1 MKIKSNKSVAQ
12 AYESYS
18 NRAAARN
25 SDKAIYESW
34 APTIKKITGV
44 QDTEKL
50 AWMSQLAHNTAKL
63 NEDAFVMPSNSY
75 SPFGGTYQPYNG
87 LYNTL
92 GVGDPVPAGKPA
104 LTGADYADN
113 RNLGSG
119 DKYPTLLPLAL
130 KVAAKTIGFEL
141 VNTTP
146 LQGPTGVLPYM
157 DYVYSGSKQPFGAT
171 PAYAAHNQNPMANS
185 QTNAPFEMY
194 GLPHAFKASIAPG
207 EATVP
212 DSSDASVADSSTVVT
227 VSPAQIKRH
236 LKGRSAM
243 PAGTILRSVADDYEF
258 TTPGKRRDY
267 DASGSGYV
275 DYDASHPHYGQDGA
289 LIIEFIGWSRI
300 DGDPM
305 FKVVEG
311 TQALG
316 SYFNGGQLDFA
327 ATYTPVGSDEEINL
341 TLTLYAPRLV
351 SMLEDNI
358 QGFTGAGER
367 DRDAWY
373 GTYQDGTTL
382 YEPMS
387 RGTGEQTPARQL
399 SLQLF
404 TKHVQVG
411 TIQVGCAVTQEQVT
425 DLQKQWGIDVVKMVE
440 NAGIN
445 ELSSTINRHIT
456 SRLFALGWKNH
467 YKLVEVEGPAANLNL
482 SFDPSYQP
490 KNFGKVRMT
499 PALAIPQNSE
509 NSADGVSYSSSVRVA
524 LPYKPMYIPS
534 GAAFENRDTL
544 IKRLAVNFLAASNW
558 ILQRGR
564 YGAATFAVTNITLA
578 TLLQSNAN
586 YTFSP
591 IANNISQNGG
601 QLYPIGTMFGLTIY
615 VDPLMSGSDNRV
627 LVGRKGGKDEPGVH
641 FCPYVMAESVQ
652 IIAEGTMAP
661 KLMIKSRYALIDAGF
676 YPETQYLTFCVDVA
690 GL

>member
-12 AYESYS
+12 AYESYV
-18 NRAAARN
+18 NRATAKN

-44 QDTEKL
+44 EDADKL
-50 AWMSQLAHNTAKL
+50 AWMSKLAHNTAKL
-63 NEDAFVMPSNSY
+63 NEDAFVMPSNAY
-75 SPFGGTYQPYNG
+75 SQFGGTYQPYNN

-113 RNLGSG
+113 KNLGSG

-146 LQGPTGVLPYM
+146 LDGPTGVLPYM

-171 PAYAAHNQNPMANS
+171 PAYSAGTQNPKANS
-185 QTNAPFEMY
+185 QSNAPFEMY

-207 EATVP
+207 EATIVDGSTT
-212 DSSDASVADSSTVVT
+212 DSSAAVKL
-227 VSPAQIKRH
+227 SPAQIKRM
-236 LKGRSAM
+236 LKGASAM
-243 PAGTILRSVADDYEF
+243 PAGTTLVSKMDVLDGGMQNPAHKADELVVEF
-258 TTPGKRRDY
+258 
-267 DASGSGYV
+267 V
-275 DYDASHPHYGQDGA
+275 
-289 LIIEFIGWSRI
+289 GWSRI

-305 FKVVEG
+305 FKVVSG
-311 TQALG
+311 TQSLG
-316 SYFNGGQLDFA
+316 AYFNGGALDFEA
-327 ATYTPVGSDEEINL
+327 VYTPVGSAEEVNVVL
-341 TLTLYAPRLV
+341 TLHAPRLI
-351 SMLEDNI
+351 SMLEDQI

-387 RGTGEQTPARQL
+387 RGTGEQTMARQL

-411 TIQVGCAVTQEQVT
+411 TIMVGCAVTQEQVT
-425 DLQKQWGIDVVKMVE
+425 DLQKQWGIDVIKMVE

-445 ELSSTINRHIT
+445 ELSATINRHIT

-482 SFDPSYQP
+482 SFDPSYTATS
-490 KNFGKVRMT
+490 GVRMT
-499 PALAIPQNSE
+499 PALAIPQSE
-509 NSADGVSYSSSVRVA
+509 QNDPTGVAYKSYVNVA

-544 IKRLAVNFLAASNW
+544 LKRLAVNFLAASNW

-564 YGAATFAVTNITLA
+564 YGAATFAVTNITIA

-591 IANNISQNGG
+591 VANTISQNGG
-601 QLYPIGTMFGLTIY
+601 SLYPIGGMFGLTIY
-615 VDPLMSGSDNRV
+615 VDPLMGGSDNRV

-652 IIAEGTMAP
+652 IIAEGTMSP
-661 KLMIKSRYALIDAGF
+661 KLMIKSRYALVDAGF

>member
-12 AYESYS
+12 AYESYV
-18 NRAAARN
+18 NRATAKN

-44 QDTEKL
+44 EDTDKL

-63 NEDAFVMPSNSY
+63 NEDAFVMPSNAY
-75 SPFGGTYQPYNG
+75 SQFGGTYQPYNN

-113 RNLGSG
+113 KNLGSG

-146 LQGPTGVLPYM
+146 LDGPTGVLPYM

-171 PAYAAHNQNPMANS
+171 PAYSAKTQNPMANS
-185 QTNAPFEMY
+185 QSNAPFEMY

-207 EATVP
+207 EATIVDGSTT
-212 DSSDASVADSSTVVT
+212 DSSAAVKL
-227 VSPAQIKRH
+227 SPAQIKRM
-236 LKGRSAM
+236 LKGASAM
-243 PAGTILRSVADDYEF
+243 PAGTTLVSKMDALDDDAHNAAKLVVEF
-258 TTPGKRRDY
+258 
-267 DASGSGYV
+267 V
-275 DYDASHPHYGQDGA
+275 
-289 LIIEFIGWSRI
+289 GWSRI

-305 FKVVEG
+305 FKVVSG
-311 TQALG
+311 SQSLG
-316 SYFNGGQLDFA
+316 AYFNGGALDFEA
-327 ATYTPVGSDEEINL
+327 VYTPIGSAEEVNVVL
-341 TLTLYAPRLV
+341 TLHAPRLI
-351 SMLEDNI
+351 SMLEDQI

-387 RGTGEQTPARQL
+387 RGTGEQTMARQL

-411 TIQVGCAVTQEQVT
+411 TIMVGCAVTQEQVT
-425 DLQKQWGIDVVKMVE
+425 DLQKQWGIDVIKMVE

-445 ELSSTINRHIT
+445 ELSATINRHIT

-482 SFDPSYQP
+482 SFDPSYTATS
-490 KNFGKVRMT
+490 GVRMT
-499 PALAIPQNSE
+499 PALAIPQSE
-509 NSADGVSYSSSVRVA
+509 QNDPTGVAYKSYVNVA

-544 IKRLAVNFLAASNW
+544 LKRLAVNFLAASNW

-564 YGAATFAVTNITLA
+564 YGAATFAVTNITIA

-591 IANNISQNGG
+591 VANTISQNGG
-601 QLYPIGTMFGLTIY
+601 SLYPIGGMFGLTIY
-615 VDPLMSGSDNRV
+615 VDPLMGGSDNRV

-652 IIAEGTMAP
+652 IIAEGTMSP
-661 KLMIKSRYALIDAGF
+661 KLMIKSRYALVDAGF

>member
-12 AYESYS
+12 AYESYV
-18 NRAAARN
+18 NRATAKN

-44 QDTEKL
+44 EDADKL

-63 NEDAFVMPSNSY
+63 NEDAFVMPSNAY
-75 SPFGGTYQPYNG
+75 SQFGGTYQPYNN

-113 RNLGSG
+113 KNLGSG

-146 LQGPTGVLPYM
+146 LDGPTGVLPYM

-171 PAYAAHNQNPMANS
+171 PAYSAKTQNPMANS
-185 QTNAPFEMY
+185 QSNAPFEMY

-207 EATVP
+207 EATIVDGSTT
-212 DSSDASVADSSTVVT
+212 DSSAAVKL
-227 VSPAQIKRH
+227 SPAQIKRM
-236 LKGRSAM
+236 LKGASAM
-243 PAGTILRSVADDYEF
+243 PAGTTLVSKMDAIDGDANNAAKLVVEF
-258 TTPGKRRDY
+258 
-267 DASGSGYV
+267 V
-275 DYDASHPHYGQDGA
+275 
-289 LIIEFIGWSRI
+289 GWSRI

-305 FKVVEG
+305 FKVVSG
-311 TQALG
+311 TQSLG
-316 SYFNGGQLDFA
+316 AYFNGGALDFEA
-327 ATYTPVGSDEEINL
+327 VYTPVGSAEEVNVVL
-341 TLTLYAPRLV
+341 TLHAPRLI
-351 SMLEDNI
+351 SMLEDQI

-387 RGTGEQTPARQL
+387 RGTGEQTMARQL

-411 TIQVGCAVTQEQVT
+411 TIMVGCAVTQEQVT
-425 DLQKQWGIDVVKMVE
+425 DLQKQWGIDVIKMVE

-445 ELSSTINRHIT
+445 ELSATINRHIT

-482 SFDPSYQP
+482 SFDPSYTATS
-490 KNFGKVRMT
+490 GVRMT
-499 PALAIPQNSE
+499 PALAIPQSE
-509 NSADGVSYSSSVRVA
+509 QNDPTGVAYKSYVNVA

-544 IKRLAVNFLAASNW
+544 LKRLAVNFLAASNW

-564 YGAATFAVTNITLA
+564 YGAATFAVTNITIA

-591 IANNISQNGG
+591 VANTISQNGG
-601 QLYPIGTMFGLTIY
+601 SLYPIGGMFGLTIY
-615 VDPLMSGSDNRV
+615 VDPLMGGSDNRV

-652 IIAEGTMAP
+652 IIAEGTMSP
-661 KLMIKSRYALIDAGF
+661 KLMIKSRYALVDAGF

>member
-1 MKIKSNKSVAQ
+1 MKIKTNKSVAQ
-12 AYESYS
+12 AYESYAT
-18 NRAAARN
+18 RANAKN

-34 APTIKKITGV
+34 APTIQKITGV
-44 QDTEKL
+44 EDTEKL

-63 NEDAFVMPSNSY
+63 NEDAFVMPSNAY
-75 SPFGGTYQPYNG
+75 SQFGGTYQPYNN
-87 LYNTL
+87 LYNTV
-92 GVGDPVPAGKPA
+92 GVGDPTPAGKPA

-157 DYVYSGSKQPFGAT
+157 DYVYSGSKQPYGAT
-171 PAYAAHNQNPMANS
+171 PSYSAKSQNPMANS

-207 EATVP
+207 EATV
-212 DSSDASVADSSTVVT
+212 ADSSTVDSSQVVT
-227 VSPAQIKRH
+227 MSPAQIKRA
-236 LKGRSAM
+236 LKGATAM
-243 PAGTILRSVADDYEF
+243 PAGTTLVSATDFADFD
-258 TTPGKRRDY
+258 G
-267 DASGSGYV
+267 
-275 DYDASHPHYGQDGA
+275 SHPHVGTSNA
-289 LIIEFIGWSRI
+289 LVVEFVGWSRI

-305 FKVVEG
+305 FKVVAG
-311 TQALG
+311 TQSLG
-316 SYFNGGQLDFA
+316 AYFNGGSLDFQA
-327 ATYTPVGSDEEINL
+327 VYTPVGSDQEVNL
-341 TLTLYAPRLV
+341 TLTLHAPRLI
-351 SMLEDNI
+351 SMLEDQI

-387 RGTGEQTPARQL
+387 RGTGEQTMARQL

-411 TIQVGCAVTQEQVT
+411 TIMVGCAVTQEQVT

-445 ELSSTINRHIT
+445 ELSATINRHIT

-482 SFDPSYQP
+482 SFDPSYTATS
-490 KNFGKVRMT
+490 GVRMT
-499 PALAIPQNSE
+499 PALAIPQGDDNSV
-509 NSADGVSYSSSVRVA
+509 DGVSYKSYVNVA

-544 IKRLAVNFLAASNW
+544 LKRLAVNFLAASNW

-564 YGAATFAVTNITLA
+564 YGAATFAVTYITIA

-591 IANNISQNGG
+591 IANTISQNGG
-601 QLYPIGTMFGLTIY
+601 SLYPIGGMFGLTIY
-615 VDPLMSGSDNRV
+615 VDPLMAGSDNRV

-661 KLMIKSRYALIDAGF
+661 KLMIKSRYALVDAGF

>member
-12 AYESYS
+12 AYESYV
-18 NRAAARN
+18 NRATAKN

-44 QDTEKL
+44 EDADKL

-63 NEDAFVMPSNSY
+63 NEDAFVMPSNAY
-75 SPFGGTYQPYNG
+75 SQFGGTYQPYNN

-113 RNLGSG
+113 KNLGSG

-146 LQGPTGVLPYM
+146 LDGPTGVLPYM

-171 PAYAAHNQNPMANS
+171 PAYSAGTQNPKANS
-185 QTNAPFEMY
+185 QSNAPFEMY

-207 EATVP
+207 EATIVDGSTT
-212 DSSDASVADSSTVVT
+212 DSSAAVKL
-227 VSPAQIKRH
+227 SPAQIKRM
-236 LKGRSAM
+236 LKGASAM
-243 PAGTILRSVADDYEF
+243 PAGTTLVSKMDALDDDAHNAAKLVVEF
-258 TTPGKRRDY
+258 
-267 DASGSGYV
+267 V
-275 DYDASHPHYGQDGA
+275 
-289 LIIEFIGWSRI
+289 GWSRI

-305 FKVVEG
+305 FKVVSG
-311 TQALG
+311 TQSLG
-316 SYFNGGQLDFA
+316 AYFNGGALDFEA
-327 ATYTPVGSDEEINL
+327 IYTPVGSAEEVNVVL
-341 TLTLYAPRLV
+341 TLHAPRLI
-351 SMLEDNI
+351 SMLEDQI

-387 RGTGEQTPARQL
+387 RGTGEQTMARQL

-411 TIQVGCAVTQEQVT
+411 TIMVGCAVTQEQVT
-425 DLQKQWGIDVVKMVE
+425 DLQKQWGIDVIKMVE

-445 ELSSTINRHIT
+445 ELSATINRHIT

-482 SFDPSYQP
+482 SFDPSYTATS
-490 KNFGKVRMT
+490 GVRMT
-499 PALAIPQNSE
+499 PALAIPQSE
-509 NSADGVSYSSSVRVA
+509 QNDPTGVAYKSYVNVA

-544 IKRLAVNFLAASNW
+544 LKRLAVNFLAASNW

-564 YGAATFAVTNITLA
+564 YGAATFAVTNITIA

-591 IANNISQNGG
+591 VANTISQNGG
-601 QLYPIGTMFGLTIY
+601 SLYPIGGMFGLTIY
-615 VDPLMSGSDNRV
+615 VDPLMGGSDNRV

-652 IIAEGTMAP
+652 IIAEGTMSP
-661 KLMIKSRYALIDAGF
+661 KLMIKSRYALVDAGF
-676 YPETQYLTFCVDVA
+676 YPETQYITFCVDVA

>member
-12 AYESYS
+12 AYESYV
-18 NRAAARN
+18 NRATAKN

-44 QDTEKL
+44 EDADKL
-50 AWMSQLAHNTAKL
+50 AWMSKLAHNTAKL
-63 NEDAFVMPSNSY
+63 NEDAFVMPSNAY
-75 SPFGGTYQPYNG
+75 SQFGGTYQPYNN

-113 RNLGSG
+113 KNLGSG

-146 LQGPTGVLPYM
+146 LDGPTGVLPYM

-171 PAYAAHNQNPMANS
+171 PSYSAGTQNPKANS
-185 QTNAPFEMY
+185 QSNAPFEMY

-207 EATVP
+207 EATIVDGSTT
-212 DSSDASVADSSTVVT
+212 DSSAAVKL
-227 VSPAQIKRH
+227 SPAQIKRM
-236 LKGRSAM
+236 LKGASAM
-243 PAGTILRSVADDYEF
+243 PAGTTLVSKMDVLDGGMQNPSHKADELVVEF
-258 TTPGKRRDY
+258 
-267 DASGSGYV
+267 V
-275 DYDASHPHYGQDGA
+275 
-289 LIIEFIGWSRI
+289 GWSRI

-305 FKVVEG
+305 FKVVSG
-311 TQALG
+311 TQSLG
-316 SYFNGGQLDFA
+316 AYFNGGALDFEA
-327 ATYTPVGSDEEINL
+327 VYTPVGSAEEVNVVL
-341 TLTLYAPRLV
+341 TLHAPRLI
-351 SMLEDNI
+351 SMLEDQI

-387 RGTGEQTPARQL
+387 RGTGEQTMARQL

-411 TIQVGCAVTQEQVT
+411 TIMVGCAVTQEQVT
-425 DLQKQWGIDVVKMVE
+425 DLQKQWGIDVIKMVE

-445 ELSSTINRHIT
+445 ELSATINRHIT

-482 SFDPSYQP
+482 SFDPSYTATS
-490 KNFGKVRMT
+490 GVRMT
-499 PALAIPQNSE
+499 PALAIPQSE
-509 NSADGVSYSSSVRVA
+509 QNDPTGVAYKSYVNVA

-544 IKRLAVNFLAASNW
+544 LKRLAVNFLAASNW

-564 YGAATFAVTNITLA
+564 YGAATFAVTNITIA

-591 IANNISQNGG
+591 VANTISQNGG
-601 QLYPIGTMFGLTIY
+601 SLYPIGGMFGLTIY
-615 VDPLMSGSDNRV
+615 VDPLMGGSDNRV

-652 IIAEGTMAP
+652 IIAEGTMSP
-661 KLMIKSRYALIDAGF
+661 KLMIKSRYALVDAGF

>member
-1 MKIKSNKSVAQ
+1 
-12 AYESYS
+12 
-18 NRAAARN
+18 
-25 SDKAIYESW
+25 
-34 APTIKKITGV
+34 
-44 QDTEKL
+44 
-50 AWMSQLAHNTAKL
+50 MSQLAHNTAKL
-63 NEDAFVMPSNSY
+63 NEDAFVMPSNAY
-75 SPFGGTYQPYNG
+75 SQFGGTYQPYNN

-113 RNLGSG
+113 KQLGSG

-157 DYVYSGSKQPFGAT
+157 DYVYSGSKQPYGAT

-207 EATVP
+207 EATVA
-212 DSSDASVADSSTVVT
+212 DGSVADSSQVVT
-227 VSPAQIKRH
+227 MSPAQIKRA
-236 LKGRSAM
+236 LKGATAM
-243 PAGTILRSVADDYEF
+243 PAGTTLVSASEF
-258 TTPGKRRDY
+258 
-267 DASGSGYV
+267 V
-275 DYDASHPHYGQDGA
+275 DFDASHPHVGA
-289 LIIEFIGWSRI
+289 SNALVVEFVGWSRI

-305 FKVVEG
+305 FKVVAG
-311 TQALG
+311 TQSLG
-316 SYFNGGQLDFA
+316 AYFNGGSLDFQA
-327 ATYTPVGSDEEINL
+327 VYTPVGSDSEVNL
-341 TLTLYAPRLV
+341 TLTLHAPRLI
-351 SMLEDNI
+351 SMLEDQI

-387 RGTGEQTPARQL
+387 RGTGEQTMARQL

-411 TIQVGCAVTQEQVT
+411 TIMVGCAVTQEQVT

-445 ELSSTINRHIT
+445 ELSATINRHIT
-456 SRLFALGWKNH
+456 SRLFALGWKTH

-482 SFDPSYQP
+482 SFDPSYTATS
-490 KNFGKVRMT
+490 GVRMT
-499 PALAIPQNSE
+499 PALAIPQGDDNGV
-509 NSADGVSYSSSVRVA
+509 DGVSYKSYVNVA

-544 IKRLAVNFLAASNW
+544 LKRLAVNFLAASNW

-564 YGAATFAVTNITLA
+564 YGAATFAVTNITIA

-591 IANNISQNGG
+591 IANTISQNGG
-601 QLYPIGTMFGLTIY
+601 SLYPIGGMFGLTIY
-615 VDPLMSGSDNRV
+615 VDPLMAGSDNRV

-652 IIAEGTMAP
+652 IISEGTMAP
-661 KLMIKSRYALIDAGF
+661 KLMIKSRYALVDAGF
-676 YPETQYLTFCVDVA
+676 YPET
-690 GL
+690 

>member
-1 MKIKSNKSVAQ
+1 
-12 AYESYS
+12 
-18 NRAAARN
+18 
-25 SDKAIYESW
+25 
-34 APTIKKITGV
+34 
-44 QDTEKL
+44 
-50 AWMSQLAHNTAKL
+50 MSKLAHNTAKL
-63 NEDAFVMPSNSY
+63 NEDAFVMPSNAY
-75 SPFGGTYQPYNG
+75 SQFGGTYQPYNN

-113 RNLGSG
+113 KNLGSG

-146 LQGPTGVLPYM
+146 LDGPTGVLPYM

-171 PAYAAHNQNPMANS
+171 PAYSAGTQNPKANS
-185 QTNAPFEMY
+185 QSNAPFEMY

-207 EATVP
+207 EATIVDGSTT
-212 DSSDASVADSSTVVT
+212 DSSAAVKL
-227 VSPAQIKRH
+227 SPAQIKRM
-236 LKGRSAM
+236 LKGASAM
-243 PAGTILRSVADDYEF
+243 PAGTTLVSKMDAIGGDAHKADELVVEF
-258 TTPGKRRDY
+258 
-267 DASGSGYV
+267 V
-275 DYDASHPHYGQDGA
+275 
-289 LIIEFIGWSRI
+289 GWSRI

-305 FKVVEG
+305 FKVVSG
-311 TQALG
+311 TQSLG
-316 SYFNGGQLDFA
+316 AYFNGGALDFE
-327 ATYTPVGSDEEINL
+327 TVYTPVGTAEEVNVVL
-341 TLTLYAPRLV
+341 TLHAPRLI
-351 SMLEDNI
+351 SMLEDQI

-387 RGTGEQTPARQL
+387 RGTGEQTMARQL

-411 TIQVGCAVTQEQVT
+411 TIMVGCAVTQEQVT
-425 DLQKQWGIDVVKMVE
+425 DLQKQWGIDVIKMVE

-445 ELSSTINRHIT
+445 ELSATINRHIT

-482 SFDPSYQP
+482 SFDPSYTATS
-490 KNFGKVRMT
+490 GVRMT
-499 PALAIPQNSE
+499 PALAIPQSE
-509 NSADGVSYSSSVRVA
+509 QNDPTGVAYKSYVNVA

-544 IKRLAVNFLAASNW
+544 LKRLAVNFLAASNW

-564 YGAATFAVTNITLA
+564 YGAATFAVTNITIA

-591 IANNISQNGG
+591 VANTISQNGG
-601 QLYPIGTMFGLTIY
+601 SLYPIGGMFGLTIY
-615 VDPLMSGSDNRV
+615 VDPLMGGSDNRV

-652 IIAEGTMAP
+652 IIAEGTMSP
-661 KLMIKSRYALIDAGF
+661 KLMIKSRYALVDAGF

>member
-1 MKIKSNKSVAQ
+1 
-12 AYESYS
+12 
-18 NRAAARN
+18 
-25 SDKAIYESW
+25 
-34 APTIKKITGV
+34 
-44 QDTEKL
+44 
-50 AWMSQLAHNTAKL
+50 MSKLAHNTAKL
-63 NEDAFVMPSNSY
+63 NEDAFVMPSNAY
-75 SPFGGTYQPYNG
+75 SQFGGTYQPYNN

-113 RNLGSG
+113 KNLGSG

-146 LQGPTGVLPYM
+146 LDGPTGVLPYM

-171 PAYAAHNQNPMANS
+171 PAYSAGTQNPKANS
-185 QTNAPFEMY
+185 QSNAPFEMY

-207 EATVP
+207 EATIVDGSTT
-212 DSSDASVADSSTVVT
+212 DSSAAVKL
-227 VSPAQIKRH
+227 SPAQIKRM
-236 LKGRSAM
+236 LKGASAM
-243 PAGTILRSVADDYEF
+243 PAGTTLVSKMDVLDGGMQNPSHKADELVVEF
-258 TTPGKRRDY
+258 
-267 DASGSGYV
+267 V
-275 DYDASHPHYGQDGA
+275 
-289 LIIEFIGWSRI
+289 GWSRI

-305 FKVVEG
+305 FKVVSG
-311 TQALG
+311 TQSLG
-316 SYFNGGQLDFA
+316 AYFNGGALDFEA
-327 ATYTPVGSDEEINL
+327 VYTPVGSAEEVNVVL
-341 TLTLYAPRLV
+341 TLHAPRLI
-351 SMLEDNI
+351 SMLEDQI

-387 RGTGEQTPARQL
+387 RGTGEQTMARQL

-411 TIQVGCAVTQEQVT
+411 TIMVGCAVTQEQVT
-425 DLQKQWGIDVVKMVE
+425 DLQKQWGIDVIKMVE

-445 ELSSTINRHIT
+445 ELSATINRHIT

-482 SFDPSYQP
+482 SFDPSYTATS
-490 KNFGKVRMT
+490 GVRMT
-499 PALAIPQNSE
+499 PALAIPQSE
-509 NSADGVSYSSSVRVA
+509 QNDPTGVAYKSYVNVA

-544 IKRLAVNFLAASNW
+544 LKRLAVNLLAASNW

-564 YGAATFAVTNITLA
+564 YGAATFAVTNITIA

-591 IANNISQNGG
+591 VANTISQNGG
-601 QLYPIGTMFGLTIY
+601 SLYPIGGMFGLTIY
-615 VDPLMSGSDNRV
+615 VDPLMGGSDNRV

-652 IIAEGTMAP
+652 IIAEGTMSP
-661 KLMIKSRYALIDAGF
+661 KLMIKSRYALVDAGF

>member
-1 MKIKSNKSVAQ
+1 
-12 AYESYS
+12 
-18 NRAAARN
+18 
-25 SDKAIYESW
+25 
-34 APTIKKITGV
+34 
-44 QDTEKL
+44 
-50 AWMSQLAHNTAKL
+50 MSQLAHNTAKL
-63 NEDAFVMPSNSY
+63 NEDAFVMPSNAY
-75 SPFGGTYQPYNG
+75 SQFGGTYQPYNN

-113 RNLGSG
+113 KNLGSG

-146 LQGPTGVLPYM
+146 LDGPTGVLPYM

-171 PAYAAHNQNPMANS
+171 PAYSAKTQNPMANS
-185 QTNAPFEMY
+185 QSNAPFEMY

-207 EATVP
+207 EATVVDGSTT
-212 DSSDASVADSSTVVT
+212 DSSAAVKL
-227 VSPAQIKRH
+227 SPAQIKRM
-236 LKGRSAM
+236 LKGASAM
-243 PAGTILRSVADDYEF
+243 PAGTTLVSKMDALDDDAHNAAKLVVEF
-258 TTPGKRRDY
+258 
-267 DASGSGYV
+267 V
-275 DYDASHPHYGQDGA
+275 
-289 LIIEFIGWSRI
+289 GWSRI

-305 FKVVEG
+305 FKVVSG
-311 TQALG
+311 SQSLG
-316 SYFNGGQLDFA
+316 AYFNGGALDFEA
-327 ATYTPVGSDEEINL
+327 VYTPVGSAEEVNVVL
-341 TLTLYAPRLV
+341 TLHAPRLI
-351 SMLEDNI
+351 SMLEDQI

-387 RGTGEQTPARQL
+387 RGTGEQTMARQL

-411 TIQVGCAVTQEQVT
+411 TIMVGCAVTQEQVT
-425 DLQKQWGIDVVKMVE
+425 DLQKQWGIDVIKMVE

-445 ELSSTINRHIT
+445 ELSATINRHIT

-482 SFDPSYQP
+482 SFDPSYTATS
-490 KNFGKVRMT
+490 GVRMT
-499 PALAIPQNSE
+499 PALAIPQSE
-509 NSADGVSYSSSVRVA
+509 QNDPTGVAYKSYVNVA

-544 IKRLAVNFLAASNW
+544 LKRLAVNFLAASNW

-564 YGAATFAVTNITLA
+564 YGAATFAVTNITIA

-591 IANNISQNGG
+591 VANTISQNGG
-601 QLYPIGTMFGLTIY
+601 SLYPIGGMFGLTIY
-615 VDPLMSGSDNRV
+615 VDPLMGGSDNRV

-652 IIAEGTMAP
+652 IIAEGTMSP
-661 KLMIKSRYALIDAGF
+661 KLMIKSRYALVDAGF

>member
-12 AYESYS
+12 AYESYV
-18 NRAAARN
+18 NRATAKN

-44 QDTEKL
+44 EDTDKL

-63 NEDAFVMPSNSY
+63 NEDAFVMPSNAY
-75 SPFGGTYQPYNG
+75 SQFGGTYQPYNN

-113 RNLGSG
+113 KNLGSG

-146 LQGPTGVLPYM
+146 LDGPTGVLPYM

-171 PAYAAHNQNPMANS
+171 PAYSAGTQNPKANS
-185 QTNAPFEMY
+185 QSNAPFEMY

-207 EATVP
+207 EATIVDGSTT
-212 DSSDASVADSSTVVT
+212 DSSAAVKL
-227 VSPAQIKRH
+227 SPAQIKRM
-236 LKGRSAM
+236 LKGASAM
-243 PAGTILRSVADDYEF
+243 PAGTTLVSKMDVLDGGMQNPAHKADELVVEF
-258 TTPGKRRDY
+258 
-267 DASGSGYV
+267 V
-275 DYDASHPHYGQDGA
+275 
-289 LIIEFIGWSRI
+289 GWSRI

-305 FKVVEG
+305 FKVVSG
-311 TQALG
+311 TQSLG
-316 SYFNGGQLDFA
+316 AYFNGGALDFEA
-327 ATYTPVGSDEEINL
+327 VYTPVGSAEEVNVVL
-341 TLTLYAPRLV
+341 TLHAPRLI
-351 SMLEDNI
+351 SMLEDQI

-387 RGTGEQTPARQL
+387 RGTGEQTMARQL

-411 TIQVGCAVTQEQVT
+411 TIMVGCAVTQEQVT
-425 DLQKQWGIDVVKMVE
+425 DLQKQWGIDVIKMVE

-445 ELSSTINRHIT
+445 ELSATINRHIT

-467 YKLVEVEGPAANLNL
+467 YKLVEVEGPTANLNL
-482 SFDPSYQP
+482 SFDPSYTATS
-490 KNFGKVRMT
+490 GVRMT
-499 PALAIPQNSE
+499 PALAIPQSE
-509 NSADGVSYSSSVRVA
+509 QNDPTGVAYKSYVNVA

-544 IKRLAVNFLAASNW
+544 LKRLAVNFLAASNW

-564 YGAATFAVTNITLA
+564 YGAATFAVTNITIA

-591 IANNISQNGG
+591 VANTISQNGG
-601 QLYPIGTMFGLTIY
+601 SLYPIGGMFGLTIY
-615 VDPLMSGSDNRV
+615 VDPLMGGSDNRV

-652 IIAEGTMAP
+652 IIAEGTMSP
-661 KLMIKSRYALIDAGF
+661 KLMIKSRYALVDAGF

>member
-1 MKIKSNKSVAQ
+1 
-12 AYESYS
+12 
-18 NRAAARN
+18 
-25 SDKAIYESW
+25 
-34 APTIKKITGV
+34 
-44 QDTEKL
+44 
-50 AWMSQLAHNTAKL
+50 MSKLAHNTAKL
-63 NEDAFVMPSNSY
+63 NEDAFVMPSNAY
-75 SPFGGTYQPYNG
+75 SQFGGTYQPYNN

-113 RNLGSG
+113 KNLGSG

-146 LQGPTGVLPYM
+146 LDGPTGVLPYM

-171 PAYAAHNQNPMANS
+171 PAYSAKTQNPMANS
-185 QTNAPFEMY
+185 QSNAPFEMY

-207 EATVP
+207 EATIVDGSTT
-212 DSSDASVADSSTVVT
+212 DSSAAVKL
-227 VSPAQIKRH
+227 SPAQIKRM
-236 LKGRSAM
+236 LKGASAM
-243 PAGTILRSVADDYEF
+243 PAGTTLVSKMDAIGGDAHKADELVVEF
-258 TTPGKRRDY
+258 
-267 DASGSGYV
+267 V
-275 DYDASHPHYGQDGA
+275 
-289 LIIEFIGWSRI
+289 GWSRI

-305 FKVVEG
+305 FKVVSG
-311 TQALG
+311 TQSLG
-316 SYFNGGQLDFA
+316 AYFNGGALDFEA
-327 ATYTPVGSDEEINL
+327 VYTPVGSAEEVNVVL
-341 TLTLYAPRLV
+341 TLHAPRLI
-351 SMLEDNI
+351 SMLEDQI

-387 RGTGEQTPARQL
+387 RGTGEQTMARQL

-411 TIQVGCAVTQEQVT
+411 TIMVGCAVTQEQVT
-425 DLQKQWGIDVVKMVE
+425 DLQKQWGIDVIKMVE

-445 ELSSTINRHIT
+445 ELSATINRHIT

-482 SFDPSYQP
+482 SFDPSYTATS
-490 KNFGKVRMT
+490 GVRMT
-499 PALAIPQNSE
+499 PALAIPQSE
-509 NSADGVSYSSSVRVA
+509 QNDPTGVAYKSYVNVA

-544 IKRLAVNFLAASNW
+544 LKRLAVNFLAASNW

-564 YGAATFAVTNITLA
+564 YGAATFAVTNITIA

-591 IANNISQNGG
+591 VANTISQNGG
-601 QLYPIGTMFGLTIY
+601 SLYPIGGMFGLTIY
-615 VDPLMSGSDNRV
+615 VDPLMGGSDNRV

-652 IIAEGTMAP
+652 IIAEGTMSP
-661 KLMIKSRYALIDAGF
+661 KLMIKSRYALVDAGF

>member
-1 MKIKSNKSVAQ
+1 MKVKTNKSVAQ
-12 AYESYS
+12 AYESYAQ
-18 NRAAARN
+18 RAASKN
-25 SDKAIYESW
+25 SDKAIFESW

-44 QDTEKL
+44 QDTDKL

-63 NEDAFVMPSNSY
+63 NEDAFVMPSNAY
-75 SPFGGTYQPYNG
+75 SQFGGTYQPYNN

-157 DYVYSGSKQPFGAT
+157 DYVYSGSKQPYGAT

-194 GLPHAFKASIAPG
+194 GLPHAFKASIAPAEG
-207 EATVP
+207 TVP
-212 DSSDASVADSSTVVT
+212 DSSDASVADSSQVVEL
-227 VSPAQIKRH
+227 SPAQIKRH
-236 LKGRSAM
+236 LKGRNAM
-243 PAGTILRSVADDYEF
+243 PAGTILRSVGEV
-258 TTPGKRRDY
+258 
-267 DASGSGYV
+267 V
-275 DYDASHPHYGQDGA
+275 DFDASHPHVGADGA
-289 LIIEFIGWSRI
+289 LIVEFIGWSRI

-327 ATYTPVGSDEEINL
+327 ATYTPVGSDEQINL

-387 RGTGEQTPARQL
+387 RGTGEQTMARQL

-411 TIQVGCAVTQEQVT
+411 TIMVGCAVTQEQVT

-490 KNFGKVRMT
+490 TEFGKVRMT
-499 PALAIPQNSE
+499 PALAIPQNDA
-509 NSADGVSYSSSVRVA
+509 NDMDGVSYKSYVNVA

-544 IKRLAVNFLAASNW
+544 LKRLAVNFLAASNW

-564 YGAATFAVTNITLA
+564 YGAATFAVTNITIA

-591 IANNISQNGG
+591 VANTISQNGG
-601 QLYPIGTMFGLTIY
+601 QLYPIGGMFGLTIY
-615 VDPLMSGSDNRV
+615 VDPLMAGSDNRV

-661 KLMIKSRYALIDAGF
+661 KLMIKSRYALVDAGF

>member
-1 MKIKSNKSVAQ
+1 
-12 AYESYS
+12 
-18 NRAAARN
+18 
-25 SDKAIYESW
+25 
-34 APTIKKITGV
+34 
-44 QDTEKL
+44 
-50 AWMSQLAHNTAKL
+50 MSKLAHNTAKL
-63 NEDAFVMPSNSY
+63 NEDAFVMPSNAY
-75 SPFGGTYQPYNG
+75 SQFGGTYQPYNN

-113 RNLGSG
+113 KNLGSG

-146 LQGPTGVLPYM
+146 LDGPTGVLPYM

-171 PAYAAHNQNPMANS
+171 PAYSAGTQNPKANS
-185 QTNAPFEMY
+185 QSNAPFEMY

-207 EATVP
+207 EATIVDGSTT
-212 DSSDASVADSSTVVT
+212 DSSAAVKL
-227 VSPAQIKRH
+227 SPAQIKRM
-236 LKGRSAM
+236 LKGASAM
-243 PAGTILRSVADDYEF
+243 PAGTTLVSKIDAIDGDAHNAAKLVVEF
-258 TTPGKRRDY
+258 
-267 DASGSGYV
+267 V
-275 DYDASHPHYGQDGA
+275 
-289 LIIEFIGWSRI
+289 GWSRI

-305 FKVVEG
+305 FKVVSG
-311 TQALG
+311 TQSLG
-316 SYFNGGQLDFA
+316 AYFNGGALDFEA
-327 ATYTPVGSDEEINL
+327 VYTPVGTAEEVNVVL
-341 TLTLYAPRLV
+341 TLHAPRLI
-351 SMLEDNI
+351 SMLEDQI

-387 RGTGEQTPARQL
+387 RGTGEQTMARQL

-411 TIQVGCAVTQEQVT
+411 TIMVGCAVTQEQVT
-425 DLQKQWGIDVVKMVE
+425 DLQKQWGIDVIKMVE

-445 ELSSTINRHIT
+445 ELSATINRHIT

-482 SFDPSYQP
+482 SFDPSYTATS
-490 KNFGKVRMT
+490 GVRMT
-499 PALAIPQNSE
+499 PALAIPQSE
-509 NSADGVSYSSSVRVA
+509 QNDPTGVAYKSYVNVA

-544 IKRLAVNFLAASNW
+544 LKRLAVNFLAASNW

-564 YGAATFAVTNITLA
+564 YGAATFAVTNITIA

-591 IANNISQNGG
+591 VANTISQNGG
-601 QLYPIGTMFGLTIY
+601 SLYPIGGMFGLTIY
-615 VDPLMSGSDNRV
+615 VDPLMGGSDNRV

-652 IIAEGTMAP
+652 IIAEGTMSP
-661 KLMIKSRYALIDAGF
+661 KLMIKSRYALVDAGF

>member
-1 MKIKSNKSVAQ
+1 
-12 AYESYS
+12 
-18 NRAAARN
+18 
-25 SDKAIYESW
+25 
-34 APTIKKITGV
+34 
-44 QDTEKL
+44 
-50 AWMSQLAHNTAKL
+50 MSQLAHNTAKL
-63 NEDAFVMPSNSY
+63 NEDAFVMPSNAY
-75 SPFGGTYQPYNG
+75 SQFGGTYQPYNN

-113 RNLGSG
+113 KNLGSG

-146 LQGPTGVLPYM
+146 LDGPTGVLPYM

-171 PAYAAHNQNPMANS
+171 PAYSAKTQNPMANS
-185 QTNAPFEMY
+185 QSNAPFEMY

-207 EATVP
+207 EATIVDGSTT
-212 DSSDASVADSSTVVT
+212 DSSAAVKL
-227 VSPAQIKRH
+227 SPAQIKRM
-236 LKGRSAM
+236 LKGASAM
-243 PAGTILRSVADDYEF
+243 PAGTTLVSKMDAIDGDAHNAAKLVVEF
-258 TTPGKRRDY
+258 
-267 DASGSGYV
+267 V
-275 DYDASHPHYGQDGA
+275 
-289 LIIEFIGWSRI
+289 GWSRI

-305 FKVVEG
+305 FKVVSG
-311 TQALG
+311 TQSLG
-316 SYFNGGQLDFA
+316 AYFNGGALDFEA
-327 ATYTPVGSDEEINL
+327 VYTPVGSAEEVNVVL
-341 TLTLYAPRLV
+341 TLHAPRLI
-351 SMLEDNI
+351 SMLEDQI

-387 RGTGEQTPARQL
+387 RGTGEQTMARQL

-411 TIQVGCAVTQEQVT
+411 TIMVGCAVTQEQVT
-425 DLQKQWGIDVVKMVE
+425 DLQKQWGIDVIKMVE

-445 ELSSTINRHIT
+445 ELSATINRHIT

-482 SFDPSYQP
+482 SFDPSYTATS
-490 KNFGKVRMT
+490 GVRMT
-499 PALAIPQNSE
+499 PALAIPQSE
-509 NSADGVSYSSSVRVA
+509 QNDPTGVAYKSYVNVA

-544 IKRLAVNFLAASNW
+544 LKRLAVNFLAASNW

-564 YGAATFAVTNITLA
+564 YGAATFAVTNITIA

-591 IANNISQNGG
+591 VANTISQNGG
-601 QLYPIGTMFGLTIY
+601 SLYPIGGMFGLTIY
-615 VDPLMSGSDNRV
+615 VDPLMGGSDNRV

-652 IIAEGTMAP
+652 IIAEGTMSP
-661 KLMIKSRYALIDAGF
+661 KLMIKSRYALVDAGF
-676 YPETQYLTFCVDVA
+676 YPET
-690 GL
+690 

>member
-12 AYESYS
+12 AYESYV
-18 NRAAARN
+18 NRATTKN

-44 QDTEKL
+44 EDADKL
-50 AWMSQLAHNTAKL
+50 AWMSKLAHNTAKL
-63 NEDAFVMPSNSY
+63 NEDAFVMPSNAY
-75 SPFGGTYQPYNG
+75 SQFGGTYQPYNN

-113 RNLGSG
+113 KNLGSG

-146 LQGPTGVLPYM
+146 LDGPTGVLPYM

-171 PAYAAHNQNPMANS
+171 PAYSAGTQNPKANS
-185 QTNAPFEMY
+185 QSNAPFEMY

-207 EATVP
+207 EATIVDGSTT
-212 DSSDASVADSSTVVT
+212 DSSAAVKL
-227 VSPAQIKRH
+227 SPAQIKRM
-236 LKGRSAM
+236 LKGASAM
-243 PAGTILRSVADDYEF
+243 PAGTTLVSKMDVLDGGMQNPSHKADELVVEF
-258 TTPGKRRDY
+258 
-267 DASGSGYV
+267 V
-275 DYDASHPHYGQDGA
+275 
-289 LIIEFIGWSRI
+289 GWSRI

-305 FKVVEG
+305 FKVVSG
-311 TQALG
+311 TQSLG
-316 SYFNGGQLDFA
+316 AYFNGGALDFEA
-327 ATYTPVGSDEEINL
+327 VYTPVGSAEEVNVVL
-341 TLTLYAPRLV
+341 TLHAPRLI
-351 SMLEDNI
+351 SMLEDQI

-387 RGTGEQTPARQL
+387 RGTGEQTMARQL

-411 TIQVGCAVTQEQVT
+411 TIMVGCAVTQEQVT
-425 DLQKQWGIDVVKMVE
+425 DLQKQWGIDVIKMVE

-445 ELSSTINRHIT
+445 ELSATINRHIT

-482 SFDPSYQP
+482 SFDPSYTATS
-490 KNFGKVRMT
+490 GVRMT
-499 PALAIPQNSE
+499 PALAIPQSE
-509 NSADGVSYSSSVRVA
+509 QNDPTGVAYKSYVNVA

-544 IKRLAVNFLAASNW
+544 LKRLAVNFLAASNW

-564 YGAATFAVTNITLA
+564 YGAATFAVTNITIA

-591 IANNISQNGG
+591 VANTISQNGG
-601 QLYPIGTMFGLTIY
+601 SLYPIGGMFGLTIY
-615 VDPLMSGSDNRV
+615 VDPLMGGSDNRV

-652 IIAEGTMAP
+652 IIAEGTMSP
-661 KLMIKSRYALIDAGF
+661 KLMIKSRYALVDAGF

>member
-12 AYESYS
+12 AYESYV
-18 NRAAARN
+18 NRATAKN

-44 QDTEKL
+44 EDTDKL

-63 NEDAFVMPSNSY
+63 NEDAFVMPSNAY
-75 SPFGGTYQPYNG
+75 SQFGGTYQPYNN

-113 RNLGSG
+113 KNLGSG

-146 LQGPTGVLPYM
+146 LDGPTGVLPYM

-171 PAYAAHNQNPMANS
+171 PAYSAGTQNPKANS
-185 QTNAPFEMY
+185 QSNAPFEMY

-207 EATVP
+207 EATIADGSTT
-212 DSSDASVADSSTVVT
+212 DSSAAVKL
-227 VSPAQIKRH
+227 SPAQIKRM
-236 LKGRSAM
+236 LKGASAM
-243 PAGTILRSVADDYEF
+243 PAGTTLVSKMDVLDGGMQNPAHKADELVVEF
-258 TTPGKRRDY
+258 
-267 DASGSGYV
+267 V
-275 DYDASHPHYGQDGA
+275 
-289 LIIEFIGWSRI
+289 GWSRI

-305 FKVVEG
+305 FKVVSG
-311 TQALG
+311 TQSLG
-316 SYFNGGQLDFA
+316 AYFNGGALDFEA
-327 ATYTPVGSDEEINL
+327 VYTPVGSAEEVNVVL
-341 TLTLYAPRLV
+341 TLHAPRLI
-351 SMLEDNI
+351 SMLEDQI

-387 RGTGEQTPARQL
+387 RGTGEQTMARQL

-411 TIQVGCAVTQEQVT
+411 TIMVGCAVTQEQVT
-425 DLQKQWGIDVVKMVE
+425 DLQKQWGIDVIKMVE

-445 ELSSTINRHIT
+445 ELSATINRHIT

-482 SFDPSYQP
+482 SFDPSYTATS
-490 KNFGKVRMT
+490 GVRMT
-499 PALAIPQNSE
+499 PALAIPQTEQN
-509 NSADGVSYSSSVRVA
+509 DPTGVAYKSYVNVA

-544 IKRLAVNFLAASNW
+544 LKRLAVNFLAASNW

-564 YGAATFAVTNITLA
+564 YGAATFAVTNITIA

-591 IANNISQNGG
+591 VANTISQNGG
-601 QLYPIGTMFGLTIY
+601 SLYPIGGMFGLTIY
-615 VDPLMSGSDNRV
+615 VDPLMGGSDNRV

-652 IIAEGTMAP
+652 IIAEGTMSP
-661 KLMIKSRYALIDAGF
+661 KLMIKSRYALVDAGF

>member
-12 AYESYS
+12 AYESYV
-18 NRAAARN
+18 NRATAKN

-44 QDTEKL
+44 EDADKL
-50 AWMSQLAHNTAKL
+50 AWMSKLAHNTAKL
-63 NEDAFVMPSNSY
+63 NEDAFVMPSNAY
-75 SPFGGTYQPYNG
+75 SQFGGTYQPYNN

-113 RNLGSG
+113 KNLGSG

-146 LQGPTGVLPYM
+146 LDGPTGVLPYM

-171 PAYAAHNQNPMANS
+171 PAYSAGTQNPKANS
-185 QTNAPFEMY
+185 QSNAPFEMY

-207 EATVP
+207 EATIVDGSTT
-212 DSSDASVADSSTVVT
+212 DSSAAVKL
-227 VSPAQIKRH
+227 SPAQIKRM
-236 LKGRSAM
+236 LKGASAM
-243 PAGTILRSVADDYEF
+243 PAGTTLVSKMDVLGGDAHKADELVVEF
-258 TTPGKRRDY
+258 
-267 DASGSGYV
+267 V
-275 DYDASHPHYGQDGA
+275 
-289 LIIEFIGWSRI
+289 GWSRI

-305 FKVVEG
+305 FKVVSG
-311 TQALG
+311 TQSLG
-316 SYFNGGQLDFA
+316 AYFNGGALDFEA
-327 ATYTPVGSDEEINL
+327 VYTPVGSAEEVNVVL
-341 TLTLYAPRLV
+341 TLHAPRLI
-351 SMLEDNI
+351 SMLEDQI

-387 RGTGEQTPARQL
+387 RGTGEQTMARQL

-411 TIQVGCAVTQEQVT
+411 TIMVGCAVTQEQVT
-425 DLQKQWGIDVVKMVE
+425 DLQKQWGIDVIKMVE

-445 ELSSTINRHIT
+445 ELSATINRHIT

-482 SFDPSYQP
+482 SFDPSYTATS
-490 KNFGKVRMT
+490 GVRMT
-499 PALAIPQNSE
+499 PALAIPQSE
-509 NSADGVSYSSSVRVA
+509 QNDPTGVAYKSYVNVA

-544 IKRLAVNFLAASNW
+544 LKRLAVNFLAASNW

-564 YGAATFAVTNITLA
+564 YGAATFAVTNITIA

-591 IANNISQNGG
+591 VANTISQNGG
-601 QLYPIGTMFGLTIY
+601 SLYPIGGMFGLTIY
-615 VDPLMSGSDNRV
+615 VDPLMGGSDNRV

-652 IIAEGTMAP
+652 IIAEGTMSP
-661 KLMIKSRYALIDAGF
+661 KLMIKSRYALVDAGF

>member
-12 AYESYS
+12 AYESYV
-18 NRAAARN
+18 NRATAKN

-44 QDTEKL
+44 EDADKL

-63 NEDAFVMPSNSY
+63 NEDAFVMPSNAY
-75 SPFGGTYQPYNG
+75 SQFGGTYQPYNN

-113 RNLGSG
+113 KNLGSG

-146 LQGPTGVLPYM
+146 LDGPTGVLPYM

-171 PAYAAHNQNPMANS
+171 PAYSAKTQNPMANS
-185 QTNAPFEMY
+185 QSNAPFEMY

-207 EATVP
+207 EATIVDGSTT
-212 DSSDASVADSSTVVT
+212 DSSAAVKL
-227 VSPAQIKRH
+227 SPAQIKRM
-236 LKGRSAM
+236 LKGASAM
-243 PAGTILRSVADDYEF
+243 PAGTTLVSKMDALDGDAHNVAKLVVEF
-258 TTPGKRRDY
+258 
-267 DASGSGYV
+267 V
-275 DYDASHPHYGQDGA
+275 
-289 LIIEFIGWSRI
+289 GWSRI

-305 FKVVEG
+305 FKVVSG
-311 TQALG
+311 TQSLG
-316 SYFNGGQLDFA
+316 AYFNGGALDFEA
-327 ATYTPVGSDEEINL
+327 VYTPVGSAEEVNVVL
-341 TLTLYAPRLV
+341 TLHAPRLI
-351 SMLEDNI
+351 SMLEDQI

-387 RGTGEQTPARQL
+387 RGTGEQTMARQL

-411 TIQVGCAVTQEQVT
+411 TIMVGCAVTQEQVT
-425 DLQKQWGIDVVKMVE
+425 DLQKQWGIDVIKMVE

-445 ELSSTINRHIT
+445 ELSATINRHIT

-482 SFDPSYQP
+482 SFDPSYTATS
-490 KNFGKVRMT
+490 GVRMT
-499 PALAIPQNSE
+499 PALAIPQSE
-509 NSADGVSYSSSVRVA
+509 QNDPTGVAYKSYVNVA

-544 IKRLAVNFLAASNW
+544 LKRLAVNFLAASNW

-564 YGAATFAVTNITLA
+564 YGAATFAVTNITIA

-591 IANNISQNGG
+591 VANTISQNGG
-601 QLYPIGTMFGLTIY
+601 SLYPIGGMFGLTIY
-615 VDPLMSGSDNRV
+615 VDPLMGGSDNRV

-652 IIAEGTMAP
+652 IIAEGTMSP
-661 KLMIKSRYALIDAGF
+661 KLMIKSRYALVDAGF
-676 YPETQYLTFCVDVA
+676 YPETQYITFCVDVA

>member
-1 MKIKSNKSVAQ
+1 MKVKTNKSVAQ
-12 AYESYS
+12 AYESYAQ
-18 NRAAARN
+18 RAATKN
-25 SDKAIYESW
+25 SDKAIFESW

-44 QDTEKL
+44 EDTDKL

-63 NEDAFVMPSNSY
+63 NEDAFVMPSNAY
-75 SPFGGTYQPYNG
+75 SQFGGTYQPYNN

-141 VNTTP
+141 VNTVP

-157 DYVYSGSKQPFGAT
+157 DYVYSGSKQPYGAT

-194 GLPHAFKASIAPG
+194 GLPHAFKASIAPAEG
-207 EATVP
+207 TIP
-212 DSSDASVADSSTVVT
+212 DSSDASVADSSQVVEL
-227 VSPAQIKRH
+227 SPAQIKRS
-236 LKGRSAM
+236 LKGRHAM
-243 PAGTILRSVADDYEF
+243 PAGTILRSIGEF
-258 TTPGKRRDY
+258 
-267 DASGSGYV
+267 V
-275 DYDASHPHYGQDGA
+275 DFDSSHPHVGQDGA
-289 LIIEFIGWSRI
+289 LIVEFIGWSRI

-327 ATYTPVGSDEEINL
+327 ATYTPVGSDEQINL
-341 TLTLYAPRLV
+341 TLTLYAPRLI
-351 SMLEDNI
+351 SMLEDQI

-387 RGTGEQTPARQL
+387 RGTGEQTMARQL

-411 TIQVGCAVTQEQVT
+411 TIMVGCAVTQEQVT

-445 ELSSTINRHIT
+445 ELSATINRHIT

-490 KNFGKVRMT
+490 MDSGKVRMT
-499 PALAIPQNSE
+499 PAYAIPQNDT
-509 NSADGVSYSSSVRVA
+509 NNMDGISYKSQVNVA
-524 LPYKPMYIPS
+524 LPFKPMYIPS

-544 IKRLAVNFLAASNW
+544 LKRLAVNFLAASNW

-601 QLYPIGTMFGLTIY
+601 QLYPIGSMFGLTIY
-615 VDPLMSGSDNRV
+615 VDPLMAGSDNRV
-627 LVGRKGGKDEPGVH
+627 LVGRKGAKDEPGVY

-661 KLMIKSRYALIDAGF
+661 KLMIKSRYALVDAGF

>member
-12 AYESYS
+12 AYESYV
-18 NRAAARN
+18 NRATAKN

-44 QDTEKL
+44 EDADKL

-63 NEDAFVMPSNSY
+63 NEDAFVMPSNAY
-75 SPFGGTYQPYNG
+75 SQFGGTYQPYNN

-113 RNLGSG
+113 KNLGSG

-146 LQGPTGVLPYM
+146 LDGPTGVLPYM

-171 PAYAAHNQNPMANS
+171 PAYSAGTQNPKANS
-185 QTNAPFEMY
+185 QSNAPFEMY

-207 EATVP
+207 EATIVDGSTT
-212 DSSDASVADSSTVVT
+212 DSSAAVKL
-227 VSPAQIKRH
+227 SPAQIKRM
-236 LKGRSAM
+236 LKGASAM
-243 PAGTILRSVADDYEF
+243 PAGTTLVSKMDAIGGDAHKADELVVEF
-258 TTPGKRRDY
+258 
-267 DASGSGYV
+267 V
-275 DYDASHPHYGQDGA
+275 
-289 LIIEFIGWSRI
+289 GWSRI

-305 FKVVEG
+305 FKVVSG
-311 TQALG
+311 TQSLG
-316 SYFNGGQLDFA
+316 AYFNGGALDFEA
-327 ATYTPVGSDEEINL
+327 VYTPVGTAEEVNVVL
-341 TLTLYAPRLV
+341 TLHAPRLI
-351 SMLEDNI
+351 SMLEDQI

-387 RGTGEQTPARQL
+387 RGTGEQTMARQL

-411 TIQVGCAVTQEQVT
+411 TIMVGCAVTQEQVT
-425 DLQKQWGIDVVKMVE
+425 DLQKQWGIDVIKMVE

-445 ELSSTINRHIT
+445 ELSATINRHIT

-482 SFDPSYQP
+482 SFDPSYTATS
-490 KNFGKVRMT
+490 GVRMT
-499 PALAIPQNSE
+499 PALAIPQSE
-509 NSADGVSYSSSVRVA
+509 QNDPTGVAYKSYVNVA

-544 IKRLAVNFLAASNW
+544 LKRLAVNFLAASNW

-564 YGAATFAVTNITLA
+564 YGAATFAVTNITIA

-591 IANNISQNGG
+591 VANTISQNGG
-601 QLYPIGTMFGLTIY
+601 SLYPIGGMFGLTIY
-615 VDPLMSGSDNRV
+615 VDPLMGGSDNRV

-652 IIAEGTMAP
+652 IIAEGTMSP
-661 KLMIKSRYALIDAGF
+661 KLMIKSRYALVDAGF

>member
-1 MKIKSNKSVAQ
+1 
-12 AYESYS
+12 
-18 NRAAARN
+18 
-25 SDKAIYESW
+25 
-34 APTIKKITGV
+34 
-44 QDTEKL
+44 
-50 AWMSQLAHNTAKL
+50 MSKLAHNTAKL
-63 NEDAFVMPSNSY
+63 NEDAFVMPSNAY
-75 SPFGGTYQPYNG
+75 SQFGGTYQPYNN

-113 RNLGSG
+113 KNLGSG

-146 LQGPTGVLPYM
+146 LDGPTGVLPYM

-171 PAYAAHNQNPMANS
+171 PAYSAGTQNPKANS
-185 QTNAPFEMY
+185 QSNAPFEMY

-207 EATVP
+207 EATIVDGSTT
-212 DSSDASVADSSTVVT
+212 DSSAAVKL
-227 VSPAQIKRH
+227 SPAQIKRM
-236 LKGRSAM
+236 LKGASAM
-243 PAGTILRSVADDYEF
+243 PAGTTLVSKMDVLDGGMQNPAHKADELVVEF
-258 TTPGKRRDY
+258 
-267 DASGSGYV
+267 V
-275 DYDASHPHYGQDGA
+275 
-289 LIIEFIGWSRI
+289 GWSRI

-305 FKVVEG
+305 FKVVSG
-311 TQALG
+311 TQSLG
-316 SYFNGGQLDFA
+316 AYFNGGALDFEA
-327 ATYTPVGSDEEINL
+327 VYTPVGSAEEVNVVL
-341 TLTLYAPRLV
+341 TLHAPRLI
-351 SMLEDNI
+351 SMLEDQI

-387 RGTGEQTPARQL
+387 RGTGEQTMARQL

-411 TIQVGCAVTQEQVT
+411 TIMVGCAVTQEQVT

-445 ELSSTINRHIT
+445 ELSATINRHIT

-482 SFDPSYQP
+482 SFDPSYTATS
-490 KNFGKVRMT
+490 GVRMT
-499 PALAIPQNSE
+499 PSLAIPQGDDNGV
-509 NSADGVSYSSSVRVA
+509 DGVSYKSYVNVA

-544 IKRLAVNFLAASNW
+544 LKRLAVNFLAASNW

-564 YGAATFAVTNITLA
+564 YGAATFAVTNITIA

-591 IANNISQNGG
+591 IANTISQNGG
-601 QLYPIGTMFGLTIY
+601 SLYPIGGMFGLTIY
-615 VDPLMSGSDNRV
+615 VDPLMAGSDNRV

-652 IIAEGTMAP
+652 IISEGTMAP
-661 KLMIKSRYALIDAGF
+661 KLMIKSRYALVDAGF
-676 YPETQYLTFCVDVA
+676 YPET
-690 GL
+690 

>member
-12 AYESYS
+12 AYESYV
-18 NRAAARN
+18 NRATTKN

-44 QDTEKL
+44 EDADKL
-50 AWMSQLAHNTAKL
+50 AWMSKLAHNTAKL
-63 NEDAFVMPSNSY
+63 NEDAFVMPSNAY
-75 SPFGGTYQPYNG
+75 SQFGGTYQPYNN

-113 RNLGSG
+113 KNLGSG

-146 LQGPTGVLPYM
+146 LDGPTGVLPYM

-171 PAYAAHNQNPMANS
+171 PAYSAGTQNPKANS
-185 QTNAPFEMY
+185 QSNAPFEMY

-207 EATVP
+207 EATIVDGSTT
-212 DSSDASVADSSTVVT
+212 DSSAAVKL
-227 VSPAQIKRH
+227 SPAQIKRM
-236 LKGRSAM
+236 LKGASAM
-243 PAGTILRSVADDYEF
+243 PAGTTLVSKMDAIGGDAHKADELVVEF
-258 TTPGKRRDY
+258 
-267 DASGSGYV
+267 V
-275 DYDASHPHYGQDGA
+275 
-289 LIIEFIGWSRI
+289 GWSRI

-305 FKVVEG
+305 FKVVSG
-311 TQALG
+311 TQSLG
-316 SYFNGGQLDFA
+316 AYFNGGALDFEA
-327 ATYTPVGSDEEINL
+327 VYTPVGTAEEVNVVL
-341 TLTLYAPRLV
+341 TLHAPRLI
-351 SMLEDNI
+351 SMLEDQI

-387 RGTGEQTPARQL
+387 RGTGEQTMARQL

-411 TIQVGCAVTQEQVT
+411 TIMVGCAVTQEQVT
-425 DLQKQWGIDVVKMVE
+425 DLQKQWGIDVIKMVE

-445 ELSSTINRHIT
+445 ELSATINRHIT

-482 SFDPSYQP
+482 SFDPSYTATS
-490 KNFGKVRMT
+490 GVRMT
-499 PALAIPQNSE
+499 PALAIPQTEQN
-509 NSADGVSYSSSVRVA
+509 DPTGVAYKSYVNVA

-544 IKRLAVNFLAASNW
+544 LKRLAVNFLAASNW

-564 YGAATFAVTNITLA
+564 YGAATFAVTNITIA

-591 IANNISQNGG
+591 VANTISQNGG
-601 QLYPIGTMFGLTIY
+601 SLYPIGGMFGLTIY
-615 VDPLMSGSDNRV
+615 VDPLMGGSDNRV

-652 IIAEGTMAP
+652 IIAEGTMSP
-661 KLMIKSRYALIDAGF
+661 KLMIKSRYALVDAGF

>member
-12 AYESYS
+12 AYESYV
-18 NRAAARN
+18 NRATAKN

-44 QDTEKL
+44 EDADKL
-50 AWMSQLAHNTAKL
+50 AWMSKLAHNTAKL
-63 NEDAFVMPSNSY
+63 NEDAFVIPSNAY
-75 SPFGGTYQPYNG
+75 SQFGGTYQPYNN

-113 RNLGSG
+113 KNLGTG

-146 LQGPTGVLPYM
+146 LDGPTGVLPYM

-171 PAYAAHNQNPMANS
+171 PAYSAKTQNPMANS
-185 QTNAPFEMY
+185 QSNAPFEMY

-207 EATVP
+207 EATIVDGSTT
-212 DSSDASVADSSTVVT
+212 DSSAAVKL
-227 VSPAQIKRH
+227 SPAQIKRM
-236 LKGRSAM
+236 LKGASAM
-243 PAGTILRSVADDYEF
+243 PAGTTLVSKMDAIGGDAHKADELVVEF
-258 TTPGKRRDY
+258 
-267 DASGSGYV
+267 V
-275 DYDASHPHYGQDGA
+275 
-289 LIIEFIGWSRI
+289 GWSRI

-305 FKVVEG
+305 FKVVSG
-311 TQALG
+311 TQSLG
-316 SYFNGGQLDFA
+316 AYFNGGALDFEA
-327 ATYTPVGSDEEINL
+327 VYTPVGTAEEVNVVL
-341 TLTLYAPRLV
+341 TLHAPRLI
-351 SMLEDNI
+351 SMLEDQI

-387 RGTGEQTPARQL
+387 RGTGEQTMARQL

-411 TIQVGCAVTQEQVT
+411 TIMVGCAVTQEQVT
-425 DLQKQWGIDVVKMVE
+425 DLQKQWGIDVIKMVE

-445 ELSSTINRHIT
+445 ELSATINRHIT

-482 SFDPSYQP
+482 SFDPSYTATS
-490 KNFGKVRMT
+490 GVRMT
-499 PALAIPQNSE
+499 PALAIPQSE
-509 NSADGVSYSSSVRVA
+509 QNDPTGVAYKSYVNVA

-544 IKRLAVNFLAASNW
+544 LKRLAVNFLAASNW

-564 YGAATFAVTNITLA
+564 YGAATFAVTNITIA

-591 IANNISQNGG
+591 VANTISQNGG
-601 QLYPIGTMFGLTIY
+601 SLYPIGGMFGLTIY
-615 VDPLMSGSDNRV
+615 VDPLMGGSDNRV

-652 IIAEGTMAP
+652 IIAEGTMSP
-661 KLMIKSRYALIDAGF
+661 KLMIKSRYALVDAGF

>member
-12 AYESYS
+12 AYESYV
-18 NRAAARN
+18 NRATAKN

-44 QDTEKL
+44 EDADKL

-63 NEDAFVMPSNSY
+63 NEDAFVMPSNAY
-75 SPFGGTYQPYNG
+75 SQFGGTYQPYNN

-113 RNLGSG
+113 KNLGSG

-146 LQGPTGVLPYM
+146 LDGPTGVLPYM

-171 PAYAAHNQNPMANS
+171 PAYSAKTQNPMANS
-185 QTNAPFEMY
+185 QSNAPFEMY

-207 EATVP
+207 EATIVDGSTT
-212 DSSDASVADSSTVVT
+212 DSSAAVKL
-227 VSPAQIKRH
+227 SPAQIKRM
-236 LKGRSAM
+236 LKGASAM
-243 PAGTILRSVADDYEF
+243 PAGTTLVSKMDALDDDAHNAAKLVVEF
-258 TTPGKRRDY
+258 
-267 DASGSGYV
+267 V
-275 DYDASHPHYGQDGA
+275 
-289 LIIEFIGWSRI
+289 GWSRI

-305 FKVVEG
+305 FKVVSG
-311 TQALG
+311 TQSLG
-316 SYFNGGQLDFA
+316 AYFNGGALDFEA
-327 ATYTPVGSDEEINL
+327 VYTPVGSAEEVNVVL
-341 TLTLYAPRLV
+341 TLHAPRLI
-351 SMLEDNI
+351 SMLEDQI

-387 RGTGEQTPARQL
+387 RGTGEQTMARQL

-411 TIQVGCAVTQEQVT
+411 TIMVGCAVTQEQVT
-425 DLQKQWGIDVVKMVE
+425 DLQKQWGIDVIKMVE

-445 ELSSTINRHIT
+445 ELSATINRHIT

-482 SFDPSYQP
+482 SFDPSYTATS
-490 KNFGKVRMT
+490 GVRMT
-499 PALAIPQNSE
+499 PALAIPQSE
-509 NSADGVSYSSSVRVA
+509 QNDPTGVAYKSYVNVA

-544 IKRLAVNFLAASNW
+544 LKRLAVNFLAASNW

-564 YGAATFAVTNITLA
+564 YGAATFAVTNITIA

-591 IANNISQNGG
+591 VANTISQNGG
-601 QLYPIGTMFGLTIY
+601 SLYPIGGMFGLTIY
-615 VDPLMSGSDNRV
+615 VDPLMGGSDNRV

-652 IIAEGTMAP
+652 IIAEGTMSP
-661 KLMIKSRYALIDAGF
+661 KLMIKSRYALVDAGF

>member
-1 MKIKSNKSVAQ
+1 
-12 AYESYS
+12 
-18 NRAAARN
+18 
-25 SDKAIYESW
+25 
-34 APTIKKITGV
+34 
-44 QDTEKL
+44 
-50 AWMSQLAHNTAKL
+50 MSQLAHNTAKL
-63 NEDAFVMPSNSY
+63 NEDAFVMPSNAY
-75 SPFGGTYQPYNG
+75 SQFGGTYQPYNN

-113 RNLGSG
+113 KQLGSG

-157 DYVYSGSKQPFGAT
+157 DYVYSGSKQPYGAT

-207 EATVP
+207 EATVA
-212 DSSDASVADSSTVVT
+212 DGSVADSSQVVT
-227 VSPAQIKRH
+227 MSPAQIKRA
-236 LKGRSAM
+236 LKGATAM
-243 PAGTILRSVADDYEF
+243 PAGTTLVSASEF
-258 TTPGKRRDY
+258 
-267 DASGSGYV
+267 V
-275 DYDASHPHYGQDGA
+275 DFDASHPHVGTSNA
-289 LIIEFIGWSRI
+289 LVVEFVGWSRI

-305 FKVVEG
+305 FKVVAG
-311 TQALG
+311 TQSLG
-316 SYFNGGQLDFA
+316 AYFNGGSLDFQA
-327 ATYTPVGSDEEINL
+327 VYTPVGSDSEVNL
-341 TLTLYAPRLV
+341 TLTLHAPRLI
-351 SMLEDNI
+351 SMLEDQI

-387 RGTGEQTPARQL
+387 RGTGEQTMARQL

-411 TIQVGCAVTQEQVT
+411 TIMVGCAVTQEQVT

-445 ELSSTINRHIT
+445 ELSATINRHIT

-482 SFDPSYQP
+482 SFDPSYTATS
-490 KNFGKVRMT
+490 GVRMT
-499 PALAIPQNSE
+499 PALAIPQGDDNGV
-509 NSADGVSYSSSVRVA
+509 DGVSYKSYVNVA

-544 IKRLAVNFLAASNW
+544 LKRLAVNFLAASNW

-564 YGAATFAVTNITLA
+564 YGAATFAVTNITIA

-591 IANNISQNGG
+591 IANTISQNGG
-601 QLYPIGTMFGLTIY
+601 SLYPIGGMFGLTIY
-615 VDPLMSGSDNRV
+615 VDPLMAGSDNRV

-652 IIAEGTMAP
+652 IISEGTMAP
-661 KLMIKSRYALIDAGF
+661 KLMIKSRYALVDAGF
-676 YPETQYLTFCVDVA
+676 YPET
-690 GL
+690 

>member
-12 AYESYS
+12 AYESYV
-18 NRAAARN
+18 NRATAKN

-44 QDTEKL
+44 EDADKL
-50 AWMSQLAHNTAKL
+50 AWMSKLAHNTAKL
-63 NEDAFVMPSNSY
+63 NEDAFVMPSNAY
-75 SPFGGTYQPYNG
+75 SQFGGTYQPYNN

-113 RNLGSG
+113 KNLGSG

-146 LQGPTGVLPYM
+146 LDGPTGVLPYM

-171 PAYAAHNQNPMANS
+171 PAYSAGTQNPKANS
-185 QTNAPFEMY
+185 QSNAPFEMY

-207 EATVP
+207 EATIVDGSTT
-212 DSSDASVADSSTVVT
+212 DSSAAVKL
-227 VSPAQIKRH
+227 SPAQIKRM
-236 LKGRSAM
+236 LKGASAM
-243 PAGTILRSVADDYEF
+243 PAGTTLVSKMDAIGGDAHKADELVVEF
-258 TTPGKRRDY
+258 
-267 DASGSGYV
+267 V
-275 DYDASHPHYGQDGA
+275 
-289 LIIEFIGWSRI
+289 GWSRI

-305 FKVVEG
+305 FKVVSG
-311 TQALG
+311 TQSLG
-316 SYFNGGQLDFA
+316 AYFNGGALDFEA
-327 ATYTPVGSDEEINL
+327 VYTPVGSAEEVNVVL
-341 TLTLYAPRLV
+341 TLHAPRLI
-351 SMLEDNI
+351 SMLEDQI

-387 RGTGEQTPARQL
+387 RGTGEQTMARQL

-411 TIQVGCAVTQEQVT
+411 TIMVGCAVTQEQVT
-425 DLQKQWGIDVVKMVE
+425 DLQKQWGIDVIKMVE

-445 ELSSTINRHIT
+445 ELSATINRHIT

-482 SFDPSYQP
+482 SFDPSYTATS
-490 KNFGKVRMT
+490 GVRMT
-499 PALAIPQNSE
+499 PALAIPQSE
-509 NSADGVSYSSSVRVA
+509 QNDPTGVAYKSYVNVA

-544 IKRLAVNFLAASNW
+544 LKRLAVNFLAASNW

-564 YGAATFAVTNITLA
+564 YGAATFAVTNITIA

-591 IANNISQNGG
+591 IANTISQNGG
-601 QLYPIGTMFGLTIY
+601 SLYPIGGMFGLTIY
-615 VDPLMSGSDNRV
+615 VDPLMAGSDNRV

-652 IIAEGTMAP
+652 IISEGTMAP
-661 KLMIKSRYALIDAGF
+661 KLMIKSRYALVDAGF